1 MDARGKRI
9 AGIALLL
16 FVTMGASY
24 RTPNFVV
31 STNDAGLARQI
42 AEAAEHY
49 RSQLS
54 MEWLGES
61 IPNWSSP
68 CTMNVHIGQNLGAGG
83 ATTFLF
89 DRGEVYGWRMN
100 IQGSR
105 QRIFDSV
112 LPHEITHMILASH
125 FREPLPRWADEG
137 AATSVECPSERQKQ
151 YRSLQQFLTT
161 GRGIA
166 FNRMFA
172 MTEYPSDIMPLY
184 AQGFSLT
191 EYLIRQGGRRK
202 YIRYLETAMQSDDWA
217 GALREHYGVQSIGD
231 LQNSWLAWIRNGRPQ
246 LDPVDPQPGVLA
258 SYDQAVDEGRRAPV
272 SASSSAIATAI
283 PATVPV
289 SVPSPEPKPAS
300 GWHTRNNEFT
310 VASDSPNPYA
320 AAPIIDPSRP
330 AARRGFSSNSNPKSN
345 VSSGWLDPRT
355 LASDARSNVM
365 PAAEMVPFHGGGS
378 SDSIQPAN
386 QTQMARQQP
395 IQEAGQVILEWE
407 RR

>member
-125 FREPLPRWADEG
+125 FREPLPRW
-137 AATSVECPSERQKQ
+137 
-151 YRSLQQFLTT
+151 
-161 GRGIA
+161 
-166 FNRMFA
+166 
-172 MTEYPSDIMPLY
+172 
-184 AQGFSLT
+184 
-191 EYLIRQGGRRK
+191 GGRRGRDFGRVSFGASEAVSELAAIS
-202 YIRYLETAMQSDDWA
+202 YHRPRDRVQSDVCDDRVSQRHHA
-217 GALREHYGVQSIGD
+217 PLCTRLFVDGV
-231 LQNSWLAWIRNGRPQ
+231 
-246 LDPVDPQPGVLA
+246 
-258 SYDQAVDEGRRAPV
+258 SYSPRRA
-272 SASSSAIATAI
+272 T
-283 PATVPV
+283 
-289 SVPSPEPKPAS
+289 
-300 GWHTRNNEFT
+300 
-310 VASDSPNPYA
+310 
-320 AAPIIDPSRP
+320 
-330 AARRGFSSNSNPKSN
+330 
-345 VSSGWLDPRT
+345 
-355 LASDARSNVM
+355 
-365 PAAEMVPFHGGGS
+365 
-378 SDSIQPAN
+378 
-386 QTQMARQQP
+386 
-395 IQEAGQVILEWE
+395 
-407 RR
+407 